1 MKKILMATVGLIVL
15 PITCQAQ
22 SVQSMF
28 TPKQSQSGIYLGAEG
43 GLNWLLNSGNSNMQT
58 GFAAGGVIGYDFGGP
73 RIEFEGL
80 YRSNQ
85 GRVANFNFGN
95 GSTNEVDQLSTMVNV
110 LYDFIPG
117 ATISPYVGAGA
128 GAAFADTGVSGCS
141 LCSTQFAYQGIAGV
155 GWNVD
160 QNLRFNLDVRYYG
173 TSNAGELQYQN
184 DNITAML
191 GLTYKFGL
199 PR

>member
-1 MKKILMATVGLIVL
+1 MKKILMATVALIVL
-15 PITCQAQ
+15 PVTCQAQ

-28 TPKQSQSGIYLGAEG
+28 TPKQTQSGIYFGPEG
-43 GLNWLLNSGNSNMQT
+43 GLNWLLNSGNSNMQI
-58 GFAAGGVIGYDFGGP
+58 GFAVGGVIGYDFVGP

-95 GSTNEVDQLSTMVNV
+95 GSASEVDQLSTMVNV

-117 ATISPYVGAGA
+117 ATISPYVGVGA
-128 GAAFADTGVSGCS
+128 GMAFADTGISGCS

-191 GLTYKFGL
+191 GLTDKFGL
-199 PR
+199 GR